1 MLPYFPATYGN
12 HLLFLTNPFYA
23 VFLPEYTKERGKKI
37 QRKKKNT
44 ANKMLVSVRY
54 QKKIVTS
61 FKIISISPT
70 FLQTFGWPTPQNFAL
85 NIVPLLFIITWKL

>member
-1 MLPYFPATYGN
+1 MGITSSSLPIHSMLSSFQN
-12 HLLFLTNPFYA
+12 IQKN
-23 VFLPEYTKERGKKI
+23 VGKKSKE
-37 QRKKKNT
+37 KKKNT

-85 NIVPLLFIITWKL
+85 NIVPPFFIITWKL